1 MKVKELCF
9 SLAKAG
15 GTPGDEL
22 EARNVAE
29 GYLSKYMTIHTDR
42 LGSLVGTVGNGNFKI
57 LLDAHIDRIGLIVR
71 GIDEKG
77 FLLVSAAGG
86 VDARVLVGAKVTVH
100 GKRPLLGIICSTPPH
115 LVTKEDQEKGVEVKS
130 LSVDIGF
137 SKQEAQKAVSI
148 GDRITVASE
157 QLTLLG
163 NRIASPALDDR
174 CGAAALILAVEAV
187 HDKLKNCKVM
197 IQLSSQEEVGG
208 SGARAAAYTADSDV
222 AIAVDVGFGL
232 DPHCDKTEAN
242 ELSKGPSIG
251 ISPTLDRNL
260 MLELVQIAK
269 DNKIPYQHDVMSGRT
284 GTNADVINIARGGV
298 KTALLS
304 IPERNMHTQVEV
316 VDLADIENTAKLIVG
331 YILKKE
337 TELDA

>member
-1 MKVKELCF
+1 MKAKELCF
-9 SLAKAG
+9 LLAKAD
-15 GTPGDEL
+15 GTPGDEF
-22 EARNVAE
+22 EARSVAE
-29 GYLSKYMTIHTDR
+29 SCLSKYMTVHTDR
-42 LGSLVGTVGNGNFKI
+42 LGSLVGTVGNGSFKI

-86 VDARVLVGAKVTVH
+86 ADARVLVGAKVTVH
-100 GKRPLLGIICSTPPH
+100 GSRPLLGIICSTPPH
-115 LVTKEDQEKGVEVKS
+115 LMTKEDKEKGAEIKS
-130 LSVDIGF
+130 LAVDVGL
-137 SKQEAQKAVSI
+137 SKQEAEKIVSI
-148 GDRITVASE
+148 GDRITVDSE
-157 QLTLLG
+157 QLSLLG

-187 HDKLKNCKVM
+187 HDKLKNCCLSL
-197 IQLSSQEEVGG
+197 QLSSQEEEGG
-208 SGARAAAYTADSDV
+208 AGARTAAYTADCDV
-222 AIAVDVGFGL
+222 AIVVDVGFGL
-232 DPHCDKTEAN
+232 DPHCDKTEVN

-260 MLELVQIAK
+260 MLELVELAK
-269 DNKIPYQHDVMSGRT
+269 DSEIPYQHDVMRGRT
-284 GTNADVINIARGGV
+284 GTNADVINISRGGV

-316 VDLADIENTAKLIVG
+316 IDLADVENTAKLIAC

-337 TELDA
+337 AELDA